1 MEKEKINKRDIKLKN
16 YCNFEIEVNEN
27 FLFGCIKELN
37 GVKSFNSQR
46 KDNNE
51 DNNEDKDTPY
61 EDNYFEKFL
70 KNKSET
76 YIDSALDPNFVNE
89 YATLINFNSYI
100 KLHSK
105 NGKYTLIIN
114 NLCDKRN
121 TTKPKY
127 MGYLIIRC
135 EDDKL
140 KIRLIKNKII
150 FSIETLN
157 FLNFYNIIQEYIK
170 KNDIKEEFAETKNVF
185 YLDYRSKSYIKKTYF
200 YISLLLN
207 IATISYIIINF
218 I

>member
-1 MEKEKINKRDIKLKN
+1 MEQEKINKKDIEIKN

-37 GVKSFNSQR
+37 GVKSFDLQR
-46 KDNNE
+46 KDKNE
-51 DNNEDKDTPY
+51 DTIEDGDTPY
-61 EDNYFEKFL
+61 KDNYFEKFL
-70 KNKSET
+70 KKKSET

-89 YATLINFNSYI
+89 YATLINFNNYI
-100 KLHSK
+100 KIHSI
-105 NGKYTLIIN
+105 NGKYTLVIN

-121 TTKPKY
+121 ITKPKY

-157 FLNFYNIIQEYIK
+157 FLNFYNIIQEYIN
-170 KNDIKEEFAETKNVF
+170 KNGIKEEFAENKNIV
-185 YLDYRSKSYIKKTYF
+185 YLDYRSKGYIKKLYL
-200 YISLLLN
+200 YALLLLN
-207 IATISYIIINF
+207 IMTISYIIINF
-218 I
+218 N